1 MMRKMMEEM
10 QKMCKHMSEGN
21 MTPFMENMKMPNHE
35 MMEEMCTMMGKRNF
49 GSHKPYSEFMEKS
62 MKK

>member
-1 MMRKMMEEM
+1 MMRK
-10 QKMCKHMSEGN
+10 
-21 MTPFMENMKMPNHE
+21 